1 MTIRITLN
9 LRPLGSALAYMG
21 EETRNFAIRDALNR
35 SMDAMFTTGK
45 RAIGREANITVGDI
59 GRALH
64 KFPAAGG
71 SMQAEVRA
79 IGKWMAA
86 SYKPFAARQNS
97 TGAAFTP
104 WKGHREQVDHGF
116 IATMKSGHQSIFV
129 RINGNKHLK
138 IGDVGWGP
146 NVAREMVRED
156 HGHTVPK
163 EMQERAQAVF
173 ATRFAY
179 QYERVVAKAKA
190 QFGL

>member
-1 MTIRITLN
+1 MIQIKLN
-9 LRPLGSALAYMG
+9 LRPLGSALAYMS
-21 EETRNFAIRDALNR
+21 EETRNFALRDALNR

-45 RAIGREANITVGDI
+45 RGIAREANITVGDI
-59 GRALH
+59 GRELH

-71 SMQAEVRA
+71 GLQAEVRA
-79 IGKWMAA
+79 IGKWRAA
-86 SYKPFAARQNS
+86 SYTPFAARQNS

-116 IATMKSGHQSIFV
+116 IATMRSGHTSIFV
-129 RINGNKHLK
+129 RIGKKRLP

-163 EMQERAQAVF
+163 EMQERAQYVF
-173 ATRFAY
+173 AQRFAY
-179 QYERVVAKAKA
+179 QYERVVAQAKAK
-190 QFGL
+190 FGL